1 MFLLIPISDENPT
14 PRKPLLTWLLIAAN
28 LLVYAYQMTLTNYGF
43 NALINEYGVR
53 PSVFFELTN
62 FHTLLTSA
70 FLHADIWHLL
80 FNMLFLYIYGDN
92 IESYLGRT
100 KFLVFYVMG
109 GVAAALLQA
118 LFSGG
123 VDVPMIGAS
132 GCISAI
138 MGAYWVLY
146 PKAKI
151 NVFFWIFIFI
161 QIIKVPAS
169 IVIGFW
175 LLEQLISAGNGS
187 YDGVAYFAHIGGF
200 IFGYVGIKFFFSEY
214 EEKSNVIR
222 NYEEVNDQNI
232 PISQKNKSQGLS
244 KNDR

>member
-1 MFLLIPISDENPT
+1 M
-14 PRKPLLTWLLIAAN
+14 
-28 LLVYAYQMTLTNYGF
+28 Y
-43 NALINEYGVR
+43 
-53 PSVFFELTN
+53 
-62 FHTLLTSA
+62 
-70 FLHADIWHLL
+70 
-80 FNMLFLYIYGDN
+80 
-92 IESYLGRT
+92 
-100 KFLVFYVMG
+100 
-109 GVAAALLQA
+109 
-118 LFSGG
+118 
-123 VDVPMIGAS
+123 
-132 GCISAI
+132 
-138 MGAYWVLY
+138 
-146 PKAKI
+146 
-151 NVFFWIFIFI
+151 FWIFIFI